1 MNRRRSAFDVPAAML
16 LIAATLAPGAE
27 ARTDINFEPASI
39 IGWERHSF
47 NGETDYTLS
56 QRSAHRGVRAE
67 CEEGTASGL
76 IYREGIDLTRTPI
89 IEWRWRIVEPIAS
102 GAPRDKN
109 GDDYAA
115 RLYAVDESP
124 ILRWRTR
131 AMNYVS
137 TTRTAKG
144 DHWPNAYADQA
155 MMVAAD
161 GADSDSGWQIHRRNL
176 REDFA
181 RFHDRDITEID
192 TLAIMTDCDDTGDRA
207 EAIYGSIRL
216 LGE

>member
-1 MNRRRSAFDVPAAML
+1 ML
-16 LIAATLAPGAE
+16 LIAATLAPAAE
-27 ARTDINFEPASI
+27 ARTDITFEPASI

-47 NGETDYTLS
+47 SGETDYTLS

-102 GAPRDKN
+102 GAPRNKN

-155 MMVAAD
+155 MMVAVD

-207 EAIYGSIRL
+207 EAIYGTIRL
-216 LGE
+216 MGE

>member
-1 MNRRRSAFDVPAAML
+1 MNRRRPAFDVPTAML
-16 LIAATLAPGAE
+16 LIAATLAPAAE
-27 ARTDINFEPASI
+27 ARTDITFEPASI

-47 NGETDYTLS
+47 SGETDYTLS

-102 GAPRDKN
+102 GAPRNKN

-155 MMVAAD
+155 MMVAVD

-207 EAIYGSIRL
+207 EAIYGTIRL
-216 LGE
+216 MGE

>member
-1 MNRRRSAFDVPAAML
+1 MNRSRIAIRALSAILLIPAML
-16 LIAATLAPGAE
+16 VPEAGAQ
-27 ARTDINFEPASI
+27 TDNTFEPATL

-56 QRSAHRGVRAE
+56 QRSGHRGVRAE
-67 CEEGTASGL
+67 CEDGTASGL

-89 IEWRWRIVEPIAS
+89 IEWRWRIVEPITT
-102 GAPRDKN
+102 GTPRRKG

-137 TTRTAKG
+137 TTRTETG

-155 MMVAAD
+155 MMVAVD
-161 GADSDSGWQIHRRNL
+161 GDDGSAGWQTHRRNL

-181 RFHDRDITEID
+181 RFHDRDVTEID
-192 TLAIMTDCDDTGDRA
+192 TLAIMTDCDDTEDRA

>member
-1 MNRRRSAFDVPAAML
+1 MSRRRFVIRALTVILSIPAILPTTALAQTPTSFDPA
-16 LIAATLAPGAE
+16 T
-27 ARTDINFEPASI
+27 I

-47 NGETDYTLS
+47 SGETDYTLS

-67 CEEGTASGL
+67 CDEGSASGL
-76 IYREGIDLTRTPI
+76 VYREGIDLTRTPI
-89 IEWRWRIVEPIAS
+89 IEWRWRIVEPIS
-102 GAPRDKN
+102 RGTPRQKS

-115 RLYAVDESP
+115 RLYAVDEHP

-137 TTRTAKG
+137 TTQTGVG
-144 DHWPNAYADQA
+144 DHWSNAYADQA
-155 MMVAAD
+155 TMVAVD
-161 GADSDSGWQIHRRNL
+161 GSDEGAGWRTHRRNL

-192 TLAIMTDCDDTGDRA
+192 TLAIMTDCDDTDDRA
-207 EAIYGSIRL
+207 EAIYGTIRL